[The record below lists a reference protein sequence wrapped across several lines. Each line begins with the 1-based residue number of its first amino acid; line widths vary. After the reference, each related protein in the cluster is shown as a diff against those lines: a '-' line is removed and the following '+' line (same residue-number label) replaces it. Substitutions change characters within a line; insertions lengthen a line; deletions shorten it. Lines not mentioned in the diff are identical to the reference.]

1 MPHENPTLIGVLEK
15 ISNQLGGDHD
25 WQHLAAFT
33 KSLSDPEKREQ
44 LILTYTIG
52 ELYFQFKGKT
62 LYGFIESD
70 QYDINGD
77 RNGSHNTIW
86 TPLVPPDQLSKQ
98 PFFDFKGPWDKP
110 DPIPDP
116 VVRVNTK
123 AIWRFKDG
131 SDIRATGPAN
141 ALLTLL
147 APDKAAVLHV
157 SVAAIITG
165 GSGKFEHCRGVK
177 TAAGSSFLPAG
188 STFEDIVKERS
199 KVVTLEAFRVV
210 RHNHQSQPP
219 ASGTQ
224 AK

>member
-1 MPHENPTLIGVLEK
+1 MSYGKPTLIGVLEK
-15 ISNQLGGDHD
+15 ISNQVGSGGG
-25 WQHLAAFT
+25 WEHLAAFT
-33 KSLSDPEKREQ
+33 QSLSDPDKREQ

-52 ELYFQFKGKT
+52 ELYFQQKGKT

-70 QYDINGD
+70 QYDISGD
-77 RNGSHNTIW
+77 LNGSHNTIW
-86 TPLVPPDQLSKQ
+86 TPLVPPDQLATQ
-98 PFFDFKGPWDKP
+98 PYPDFKGQWDKP
-110 DPIPDP
+110 SALPEP
-116 VVRVNTK
+116 VIRVNTK

-141 ALLTLL
+141 ALLTAL

-188 STFEDIVKERS
+188 SSFADILKERT

-210 RHNHQSQPP
+210 KHKN
-219 ASGTQ
+219 Q
-224 AK
+224 A